1 MQDRKR
7 LNKEHNRRVKKFVS
21 MIEKIFEVSNQEA
34 VKMAESI
41 NYDPSKMFK
50 FADYPELKTKINKLA
65 REFQKQIKAT
75 IVNGITAEWGES
87 NFNNN
92 ELVRLMLGNN
102 IKMNKAY
109 FNNHEKALQAFID
122 RKTKGMDLSDRVWRL
137 SKQYKENLEQALSV
151 GLSDGKSAADLSRDI
166 REYLNEPKKLF
177 RRVRDLEG
185 KLQLSKNAKEYN
197 PGNGVYRSSYKNA
210 LRLAR
215 TEINMAYR
223 KADSLRWQDLDFVV
237 GIEIKLSDNH
247 TLINPKTGKAEP
259 FYDICDELQGK
270 YPKTFVFTGWHPN
283 CYDEETEVLTKRGW
297 QYFKNITKEDKIF
310 SLNPKTKETEWV
322 EILLYFKRLYN
333 GEMVH
338 FYNRNL
344 DCLVTPEHEMVYLN
358 KSNQEIKRCKAIDFT
373 MGKGAFFRGCKNNN
387 NPIKTININ
396 GLTINFN
403 LFCEFMGYWLSDG
416 STIRKSQIC
425 IAQQNDNRINIINCI
440 EQIGF
445 KVSFNKDKINFYSKE
460 FCSYLKQFKTAY
472 YKYIPYEIK
481 QSSKEQIK
489 IFLNA
494 FISCDGYIKKPKSFI
509 GNRGNIFIPKNDE
522 RMYFTTSPQMAS
534 DLGELILKIG
544 KRPSYRINKCKNKI
558 VEFKNGSYKLNY
570 DLIVVSECQS
580 LTATQFNKELI
591 DYHGYVYDV
600 TLSKNAIMYIRR
612 NGKCFWGSNCRCF
625 AIPILK
631 DEKELFDKSSIS
643 KNEIKDVPDS
653 FKKWIKKNEERLLK
667 SKSVPYF
674 ISDNT
679 KEVPELYI
687 AISKKHESS
696 FITSIQKLVQG
707 LNVHVT
713 PTNLKSDNRIMQ
725 KAHNDYE
732 DNIYDVKDIVR
743 TTIVAE
749 QSLIDGI
756 LNKINEEFNVYRY
769 KKQSFEESGYSGHI
783 FNIKTSNGT
792 FAEIQVNTPQMIYGK
807 EKDAK
812 LIIGEELFNAIKSKS
827 GSEHGLGHSWYE
839 KVRTLNDDTDKELID
854 ELNKLQR
861 DYYNALKRINI

>member
-1 MQDRKR
+1 MQDRKQ

-34 VKMAESI
+34 IKMAESI
-41 NYDPSKMFK
+41 DYDPSKMFK
-50 FADYPELKTKINKLA
+50 FADYPELKTKVNKFVK
-65 REFQKQIKAT
+65 EFQKQIKAT

-92 ELVRLMLGNN
+92 ELVQLMLRNN
-102 IKMNKAY
+102 LKMNKAY

-122 RKTKGMDLSDRVWRL
+122 RKTKGMDLSERVWRL

-197 PGNGVYRSSYKNA
+197 PGNGVYRSSFKNA
-210 LRLAR
+210 LRLTR

-223 KADSLRWQDLDFVV
+223 KADSLRWKDFDFVI

-297 QYFKNITKEDKIF
+297 QYFKYITKEDKIF
-310 SLNPKTKETEWV
+310 SLNPETKETEWV

-358 KSNQEIKRCKAIDFT
+358 KYNQEIKRCKAIDFT

-425 IAQQNDNRINIINCI
+425 IAQQDDNRINIINCI

-445 KVSFNKDKINFYSKE
+445 KVSFNKDKINFYSNE

-472 YKYIPYEIK
+472 HKYIPYEIK

-509 GNRGNIFIPKNDE
+509 GNRGNIFIPKNEE

-544 KRPSYRINKCKNKI
+544 KRPSYRINKNKNKI
-558 VEFKNGSYKLNY
+558 VSFKNGDYKLNY
-570 DLIVVSECQS
+570 DLIVISECQS
-580 LTATQFNKELI
+580 LTATQFNKKLI

-631 DEKELFDKSSIS
+631 SREEFFDKTKSSREV
-643 KNEIKDVPDS
+643 KEIPQN
-653 FKKWIKKNEERLLK
+653 FKEWIKKNEERIIN

-674 ISDNT
+674 IADNT

-687 AISKKHESS
+687 ALSKKHESS
-696 FITSIQKLVQG
+696 FTARIQRLVQG
-707 LNVHVT
+707 LDVHVT
-713 PTNLKSDNRIMQ
+713 PTNLKSDNRILQ
-725 KAHNDYE
+725 KAHNDYN

-749 QSLIDGI
+749 QSLIDTI
-756 LNKINEEFNVYRY
+756 LKNVNEEFNIYRH
-769 KKQSFEESGYSGHI
+769 KEQFFKESGYSGHI

-827 GSEHGLGHSWYE
+827 GLEHGLCHSLYE
-839 KVRTLNDDTDKELID
+839 KVRTLNDDTDNELID